1 MHHDGLDAVPAA
13 GDQRSGAAAGEHG
26 GGAWATALIVFSGPG
41 HACDLA
47 ARLRARGVRVDV
59 VDTKVGGDAHDVLRQ
74 DVGGRL
80 IARTRRGEY
89 DVVFIAT
96 PCESFSVAH
105 RPQLRSRQQPDGLRN
120 APPEWAAYLHKH
132 NALAAWSARLAAAA
146 DEAGTAWAIEN
157 PADRG
162 DSASPAHWERFSDHA
177 PLWLSTPIRELEL
190 ATGARRRTFAQ
201 CALGGVAQKWTT
213 LLHSAGWEQLTELD
227 ELGCP
232 HGIEK
237 HAEVAH
243 GRDAQG
249 RGRARLAAA
258 YPPAMN
264 ELIAESAACWLRARL
279 EPAHASADGGGAPAR
294 IGGRVA
300 DGFALA
306 PLIATACEE
315 ARHVPPRFA
324 SSRNKRAATEA
335 QLRAEPLPGGLHAP
349 PARTNPRPA
358 AAPGTTPETAEADAE
373 ARRAATRRLAAGPV
387 AIEQLYLDGVYAG
400 EVVPWLR
407 DADDAARALREG
419 KRDWKV
425 PTVTIGQEKM
435 QPWARRIVW
444 DCADPAD
451 CRPVTRSDRH
461 TAFRG
466 RPDGKPARQIDRA
479 ALRRAAAELDWYD
492 TDIMLQAGE
501 GGVEV
506 RSSCALETVL
516 AFHHRGLADELAAA
530 EKAVQS
536 DWAEGW
542 ADRPVQ
548 HLPYVPCR
556 VLPRNVVMQER
567 ARLLPGETAS
577 GAPRVELYLKPRIT
591 QDSSHGGDESVNA
604 GVADDERYVLLPT
617 LQQHARGA
625 AICDTA
631 GEVGGARAQSYV
643 VDAESAYRFVPV
655 QEADLWTQCYT
666 WWEGDGPAG
675 VCVDRRLGFGGAFA
689 PNRFE
694 RISTLCAAHVQ
705 RLQREFDETQPLPP
719 PARRWAAERAA
730 RQQRGELPAAEAQRS
745 PRYIQVYIDD
755 FSGCA
760 LDDVVTPPLSVADI
774 EIDPRNTSSAGGK
787 PARPGTRVYVHA
799 QLTVVGLRQLGLS
812 AAPSKIVVG
821 DPVVAL
827 GLRVGRGEAAAVGR
841 EGGSGLGAGRVD
853 CPELKRQSVRAAA
866 ADAAAEATEGRVDRA
881 RAETLVGRLC
891 NLSQAFPELKLGLA
905 GGYTVTRAE
914 WAVGGVRRRPR
925 RMTVRQGGEPQAE
938 WLELLA
944 LAEVLLEQN
953 EGVALAP
960 ELAFPERTLPGA
972 LTVVSDASGIDG
984 VGGYVFDPAQPGRA
998 WVVSETW
1005 PADIQRAL
1013 TRAAQEETAEERAA
1027 DAEAPRLSMPAAE
1040 LFGQWATAEAAAEA
1054 RGGPPT
1060 AVTAVGDC
1068 EPAAGALNA
1077 AASGNAQMRAI
1088 LAGAR
1093 VLCQQWL
1100 TVHVPREWNQDAD
1113 RLSHPAQLESVLASA
1128 EAGGVIATHV
1138 KIPRRCW
1145 EVLRRA
1151 AALGAAARQ
1160 PRKKRKGAAGRGRP
1174 PHA

>member
-1 MHHDGLDAVPAA
+1 MAA
-13 GDQRSGAAAGEHG
+13 T
-26 GGAWATALIVFSGPG
+26 WATALVVFSGPG
-41 HACDLA
+41 HENDLA

-59 VDTKVGGDAHDVLRQ
+59 VDTKVGGAAHDVLRQ
-74 DVGGRL
+74 DVGRRL
-80 IARTRRGEY
+80 VARTRRGEY

-105 RPQLRSRQQPDGLRN
+105 RPQLRSRKQPDGLQN
-120 APPEWAAYLHKH
+120 APPEWAAYLRKH
-132 NALAAWSARLAAAA
+132 NALAAWSAQLAAAA
-146 DEAGTAWAIEN
+146 DEAGAAWAIEN

-162 DSASPAHWERFSDHA
+162 DRASDAHWERYSDHA
-177 PLWLSTPIRELEL
+177 PLWLSTPMRELEK

-201 CALGGVAQKWTT
+201 CALGGRSQKWTT
-213 LLHSAGWEQLTELD
+213 LLHSAGWAQLGAFD
-227 ELGCP
+227 ALGCP
-232 HGIEK
+232 HGMEK
-237 HAEVAH
+237 HAELAH
-243 GRDAQG
+243 GRDAAG
-249 RGRARLAAA
+249 RGLAKLAAA

-264 ELIAESAACWLRARL
+264 ELIAEAAAGWLRARL
-279 EPAHASADGGGAPAR
+279 QPAAAGGANAGEK

-306 PLIATACEE
+306 PLISTACEE

-335 QLRAEPLPGGLHAP
+335 QLRAEPLPGGLQAP
-349 PARTNPRPA
+349 PPPRTNPRPA
-358 AAPGTTPETAEADAE
+358 VAQGAAPGVAEADAE
-373 ARRAATRRLAAGPV
+373 ARRAATRRLAEGPV
-387 AIEQLYLDGVYAG
+387 AIDQLYLDGVYAG
-400 EVVPWLR
+400 EVTPWLR
-407 DADDAARALREG
+407 EADEAARALRAG
-419 KRDWKV
+419 KRGWKV
-425 PTVTIGQEKM
+425 PTITIGQEKM
-435 QPWARRIVW
+435 QPWARRVVW
-444 DCADPAD
+444 DCAEPTD

-461 TAFRG
+461 TVFKG
-466 RPDGKPARQIDRA
+466 RPDGEPSRQIDRA

-492 TDIMLQAGE
+492 TDIVLQAGE

-516 AFHHRGLADELAAA
+516 AFHHQGLTDELAAA
-530 EKAVQS
+530 EKAVQA
-536 DWAEGW
+536 DWKEGW
-542 ADRPVQ
+542 ADRPVR
-548 HLPYVPCR
+548 HLPFVPCR

-577 GAPRVELYLKPRIT
+577 GAPRVELYMKPRIT
-591 QDSSHGGDESVNA
+591 QDSSHGGEESVNA

-617 LQQHARGA
+617 LQQHARGV

-631 GEVGGARAQSYV
+631 GEVDGVRAQSYV

-655 QEADLWTQCYT
+655 QTADLWTQCFI
-666 WWEGDGPAG
+666 WWEGDEPAG
-675 VCVDRRLGFGGAFA
+675 ICVDRRLGFGGAFA

-705 RLQREFDETQPLPP
+705 RLQREFDATQPLPP
-719 PARRWAAERAA
+719 SARRWAAERAS
-730 RQQRGELPAAEAQRS
+730 RQQRGELPSAEAQRA
-745 PRYIQVYIDD
+745 PRYLQVYIDD
-755 FSGCA
+755 FSGAA
-760 LDDVVTPPLSVADI
+760 LDDRVVPPPSVAGI
-774 EIDPRNTSSAGGK
+774 VIDPRNTSSAGGK
-787 PARPGTRVYVHA
+787 PAQPDSRVYVHA
-799 QLTVVGLRQLGLS
+799 QLAVVGLRELGLN

-827 GLRVGRGEAAAVGR
+827 GLRVGRGSGAAVGR
-841 EGGSGLGAGRVD
+841 EGDVGLGAGRVD

-866 ADAAAEATEGRVDRA
+866 AAAAEEAVEGRVDRE

-891 NLSQAFPELKLGLA
+891 NLSQAFPELKLSLA

-914 WAVGGVRRRPR
+914 WSVGGVRRKPR
-925 RMTVRQGGEPQAE
+925 RMTVRQGGEAQTE

-944 LAEVLLEQN
+944 LAEELLEKN

-972 LTVVSDASGIDG
+972 LTVVSDASGVDG

-998 WVVSETW
+998 WVISEKW
-1005 PADIQRAL
+1005 PPEIQRAL
-1013 TRAAQEETAEERAA
+1013 DRAAKEDTDESRAA

-1040 LFGQWATAEAAAEA
+1040 LFGQWAVAAAAAEA

-1077 AASGNAQMRAI
+1077 AASGNAQMRAL

-1093 VLCQQWL
+1093 GLCQQWL
-1100 TVHVPREWNQDAD
+1100 AVHVPREWNQDAD
-1113 RLSHPAQLESVLASA
+1113 RLSHPAQLESVLISA
-1128 EAGGVIATHV
+1128 QAAEVDATHV
-1138 KIPRRCW
+1138 AIPEHCW

-1160 PRKKRKGAAGRGRP
+1160 PRKKRKGAAGRGQP
-1174 PHA
+1174 PPARNPRLASEGSTKACGT